1 MNNKIIGM
9 YGICNT
15 ASVCITNINE
25 LEETV
30 TYYISIIDSSKKPRR
45 STCKIKT
52 DKKGNLY
59 FNSKIGKIY
68 FNEIMKY

>member
-45 STCKIKT
+45 
-52 DKKGNLY
+52 
-59 FNSKIGKIY
+59 
-68 FNEIMKY
+68 

>member
-1 MNNKIIGM
+1 MNNNIIGI
-9 YGICNT
+9 YGICNS
-15 ASVCITNINE
+15 AALCVTNINE
-25 LEETV
+25 DEETV
-30 TYYISIIDSSKKPRR
+30 TYYISLIDSDKKPRK

-68 FNEIMKY
+68 FDEIMKY